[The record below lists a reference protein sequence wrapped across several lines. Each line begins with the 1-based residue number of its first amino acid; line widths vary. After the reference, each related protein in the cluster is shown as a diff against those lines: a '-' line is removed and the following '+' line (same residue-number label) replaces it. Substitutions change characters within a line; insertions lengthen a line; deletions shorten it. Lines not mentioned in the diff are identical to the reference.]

1 MSTPSHSRVWSVL
14 LTVIATLL
22 AAGFGLSVTFG
33 AAQNEIDTFME
44 QVLERRDENRVRLH
58 EYVLDEREV
67 FQVVGPGGTPLQSAD
82 REYSWFVLD
91 GHLIRSPRRVNG
103 VDVSETERREFE
115 ADWLRQEQRRAE
127 NPERRRGIERRR
139 SRRDTFD
146 NIMITIEREWGL
158 RVTDDLGRSLAEDAE
173 LWRDDGAAIVAGT
186 DRIVVDLGGVE
197 QVGFGRVVSETR
209 DAFVMLETDR
219 LDSRQVSRVL
229 SVMIPTLSDV
239 LDIATETEVEAF
251 VELVELLVQFE
262 LKIPGIGPVLAR
274 TAGVLAD
281 RGAVVSADA
290 LAAASAALAA
300 LPESS
305 TAPPHDDDAA
315 TNGVS
320 IGVGMEPRFV
330 SESYFLDFEFEP
342 GNYYFAGPDVVA
354 DREVVK
360 IEYYPQQLFSDP
372 DDSDHDTDTREDRI
386 DAGFD
391 KTSLVTLWVDA
402 DEHQIVKFTF
412 DNVGFD
418 FLPMRWLVRL
428 DDLTASMVMGQPFEG
443 VWLPEAVEINGQLT
457 LATGTFAVEY
467 SRQFSNYRQA
477 EVRARIRSYGTPQR

>member
-1 MSTPSHSRVWSVL
+1 MGG
-14 LTVIATLL
+14 ATLL
-22 AAGFGLSVTFG
+22 AVGFCLSVTFQ
-33 AAQNEIDTFME
+33 AAQNEIDLFME
-44 QVLERRDENRVRLH
+44 QVLERRDENWVQLH

-67 FQVVGPGGTPLQSAD
+67 FQVVGPGGVPLQSVD

-91 GHLIRSPRRVNG
+91 GHLIRSPARING
-103 VDVSETERREFE
+103 VEVSEEERREFE

-127 NPERRRGIERRR
+127 NPERGRGIERRR
-139 SRRDTFD
+139 STRDTFD
-146 NIMITIEREWGL
+146 NIMITVEREWGR
-158 RVTDDLGRSLAEDAE
+158 RVTDDLGRALADDAE

-186 DRIVVDLGGVE
+186 DRIVIDLGGVE
-197 QVGFGRVVSETR
+197 RVGFGRVVSETR

-219 LDSRQVSRVL
+219 LNPRQVARVL
-229 SVMIPTLSDV
+229 SVMIPMLSDV
-239 LDIATETEVEAF
+239 VDSASETEVEGF
-251 VELVELLVQFE
+251 VELVQLLVQFR
-262 LKIPGIGPVLAR
+262 LNIPDIAPVLAR
-274 TAGVLAD
+274 TQAALAD
-281 RGAVVSADA
+281 RGVVVSAEA
-290 LAAASAALAA
+290 LAEARMAFAA
-300 LPESS
+300 LPESPS
-305 TAPPHDDDAA
+305 ASIDDDEAA
-315 TNGVS
+315 RNGVS

-342 GNYYFAGPDVVA
+342 GNYYFAGRDVVA
-354 DREVVK
+354 GREVLK

-372 DDSDHDTDTREDRI
+372 ADDSNQATDNREDRI

-457 LATGTFAVEY
+457 LAAGTFTVEY